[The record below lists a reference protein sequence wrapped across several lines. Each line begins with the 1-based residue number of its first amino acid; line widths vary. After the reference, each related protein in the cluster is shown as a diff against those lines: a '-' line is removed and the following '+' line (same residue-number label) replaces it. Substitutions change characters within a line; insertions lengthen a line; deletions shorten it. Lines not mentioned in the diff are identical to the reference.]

1 MKHCKLI
8 VLCISS
14 IAIVICAVM
23 IIRINVLYPNAEVIS
38 YTKDNP
44 VDINGLEVK
53 PIDYSVYTLDEFSE
67 ISSEYDRYLKR
78 ENKDKKR
85 VVVFTLS
92 VRNTTDDI
100 ISYSPSFVMVIEELC
115 ASNGAFPIIN
125 NDNPSQQSINVLP
138 GEERQLVLKSM
149 LSTSMLK
156 YENFDKIESSTMTL
170 VYSFYPLEE
179 SLYLIRGE
187 FMGNRTWK
195 KLCFALIYL
204 IPVIIFISTLSKMYK
219 VFWNVNACMSDYYL
233 AVFDWKTISFM
244 GLFEMIYVSFV
255 SIVIIKRNMTSN
267 RIVLYQLMGKMWR
280 DCIKRGILI
289 TLLIPVVN
297 CLIIMLTGLREGAV
311 FGCNWNITGS
321 LAKTWIPY
329 HELAYENTFAVIVLM
344 LLLDILRLQIV
355 YVLLCLLYWI
365 TRSAVWSFI
374 IIYFNVLFLSIGK
387 TGLFDRFVMYQTD
400 MYIYGI
406 SVFNNIVL
414 PVIIWAVCVAVSYLT
429 FRFYRKDML
438 KN

>member
-1 MKHCKLI
+1 
-8 VLCISS
+8 
-14 IAIVICAVM
+14 
-23 IIRINVLYPNAEVIS
+23 
-38 YTKDNP
+38 
-44 VDINGLEVK
+44 
-53 PIDYSVYTLDEFSE
+53 
-67 ISSEYDRYLKR
+67 
-78 ENKDKKR
+78 
-85 VVVFTLS
+85 
-92 VRNTTDDI
+92 
-100 ISYSPSFVMVIEELC
+100 
-115 ASNGAFPIIN
+115 
-125 NDNPSQQSINVLP
+125 
-138 GEERQLVLKSM
+138 
-149 LSTSMLK
+149 
-156 YENFDKIESSTMTL
+156 
-170 VYSFYPLEE
+170 
-179 SLYLIRGE
+179 
-187 FMGNRTWK
+187 MGNRTWK

-311 FGCNWNITGS
+311 FGCNWN
-321 LAKTWIPY
+321 
-329 HELAYENTFAVIVLM
+329 TFAVIVLM

-414 PVIIWAVCVAVSYLT
+414 PVIIWAVCAAVSYLT

>member
-1 MKHCKLI
+1 
-8 VLCISS
+8 
-14 IAIVICAVM
+14 
-23 IIRINVLYPNAEVIS
+23 
-38 YTKDNP
+38 
-44 VDINGLEVK
+44 
-53 PIDYSVYTLDEFSE
+53 
-67 ISSEYDRYLKR
+67 
-78 ENKDKKR
+78 
-85 VVVFTLS
+85 
-92 VRNTTDDI
+92 
-100 ISYSPSFVMVIEELC
+100 
-115 ASNGAFPIIN
+115 
-125 NDNPSQQSINVLP
+125 
-138 GEERQLVLKSM
+138 
-149 LSTSMLK
+149 
-156 YENFDKIESSTMTL
+156 
-170 VYSFYPLEE
+170 
-179 SLYLIRGE
+179 
-187 FMGNRTWK
+187 MGNRTGK
-195 KLCFALIYL
+195 KLCIALIYL
-204 IPVIIFISTLSKMYK
+204 IPVIIFINTLSKMYK

-255 SIVIIKRNMTSN
+255 SIVIIKRNMTLN
-267 RIVLYQLMGKMWR
+267 RIVLYQSMGKMWR
-280 DCIKRGILI
+280 ECIKRGILI

-297 CLIIMLTGLREGAV
+297 CLIILLAGLREGAV
-311 FGCNWNITGS
+311 VKSNWNITGS

-374 IIYFNVLFLSIGK
+374 IIYFNVLLLSIGK

-406 SVFNNIVL
+406 SVFDNVVL

>member
-1 MKHCKLI
+1 
-8 VLCISS
+8 
-14 IAIVICAVM
+14 
-23 IIRINVLYPNAEVIS
+23 
-38 YTKDNP
+38 
-44 VDINGLEVK
+44 
-53 PIDYSVYTLDEFSE
+53 
-67 ISSEYDRYLKR
+67 
-78 ENKDKKR
+78 
-85 VVVFTLS
+85 
-92 VRNTTDDI
+92 
-100 ISYSPSFVMVIEELC
+100 
-115 ASNGAFPIIN
+115 
-125 NDNPSQQSINVLP
+125 
-138 GEERQLVLKSM
+138 
-149 LSTSMLK
+149 
-156 YENFDKIESSTMTL
+156 
-170 VYSFYPLEE
+170 
-179 SLYLIRGE
+179 
-187 FMGNRTWK
+187 MGNRTGK
-195 KLCFALIYL
+195 KLCIALIYL
-204 IPVIIFISTLSKMYK
+204 IPVIIFINTLSKMYK

-255 SIVIIKRNMTSN
+255 SIVIIKRNMTLN
-267 RIVLYQLMGKMWR
+267 RIVLYQSMGKMWR
-280 DCIKRGILI
+280 ECIKRGILI

-311 FGCNWNITGS
+311 FKCNWNITGS

-374 IIYFNVLFLSIGK
+374 IIYFNVLLLSIGK

-406 SVFNNIVL
+406 SVFDNVVL
-414 PVIIWAVCVAVSYLT
+414 PVIIWAVCAAVSYLT

>member
-1 MKHCKLI
+1 
-8 VLCISS
+8 
-14 IAIVICAVM
+14 
-23 IIRINVLYPNAEVIS
+23 
-38 YTKDNP
+38 
-44 VDINGLEVK
+44 
-53 PIDYSVYTLDEFSE
+53 
-67 ISSEYDRYLKR
+67 
-78 ENKDKKR
+78 
-85 VVVFTLS
+85 
-92 VRNTTDDI
+92 
-100 ISYSPSFVMVIEELC
+100 
-115 ASNGAFPIIN
+115 
-125 NDNPSQQSINVLP
+125 
-138 GEERQLVLKSM
+138 
-149 LSTSMLK
+149 
-156 YENFDKIESSTMTL
+156 
-170 VYSFYPLEE
+170 
-179 SLYLIRGE
+179 
-187 FMGNRTWK
+187 
-195 KLCFALIYL
+195 
-204 IPVIIFISTLSKMYK
+204 
-219 VFWNVNACMSDYYL
+219 
-233 AVFDWKTISFM
+233 
-244 GLFEMIYVSFV
+244 
-255 SIVIIKRNMTSN
+255 
-267 RIVLYQLMGKMWR
+267 MGKMWR